1 MFGEARFPIRDRTR
15 WDRET
20 RTDYLAGSAGP
31 ATRTRPRKKGDGRSR
46 PSGPIAKLKMIGRWI
61 VKVDGALG
69 QAQAEDLGVKIHVAL
84 RIARDGSDM
93 MNSAKFH
100 NRTEG

>member
-1 MFGEARFPIRDRTR
+1 MLGEARFPIFDRTR

-20 RTDYLAGSAGP
+20 RTDYLPGSARSATGTGP
-31 ATRTRPRKKGDGRSR
+31 GKKRNRSARPA
-46 PSGPIAKLKMIGRWI
+46 GPIAEVQVIGRWI
-61 VKVDGALG
+61 IEIDSALG

>member
-1 MFGEARFPIRDRTR
+1 
-15 WDRET
+15 
-20 RTDYLAGSAGP
+20 
-31 ATRTRPRKKGDGRSR
+31 
-46 PSGPIAKLKMIGRWI
+46 MIGRWI
-61 VKVDGALG
+61 VKVDSALG
-69 QAQAEDLGVKIHVAL
+69 QAQAEDLSVKIHVAL